1 MISTDLQRVQVQDIV
16 ENQLPAF
23 AREDFPLIVDFL
35 KQYYIS
41 QEYPGASVDLIQ
53 NIDQYLKLETL
64 TSNASSTTLASDIS
78 FDNAT
83 ITVNIDIANNI
94 FGTYQ
99 FPEKYGLIQIDDEI
113 ILYTGKTN
121 NSFTG
126 CVRGFSGVKSYRNL
140 DSSDKLTFSESEI
153 AEHTQGAEIVNLS
166 ALLLEEFLT
175 KIKYQF
181 SPGFQNREIDSDVN
195 QRLFISKSKDFY
207 KAKGTDDSF
216 RILFGALYGEDV
228 EVIKPK
234 DFLFRPSDAQYRVTK
249 DLVVEAISGDP
260 STLKSQTLFQDAYDS
275 YDIEKSYASITDVE
289 KLIYG
294 DKSFYKLS
302 VDFDYSKDITFDGS
316 ILGNFSVH
324 PKTRI
329 VNQVSDGSSVIDV
342 DSTVGFP
349 ETGELVVTYST
360 GTSGTLRYT
369 SKSINQFFGVGL
381 ANTTTVGTASGTAI
395 NSESDIRL
403 NAYAYAYVGFGTATR
418 VDMRIGSVLSEPIIE
433 ENTYYF
439 SNNDTA
445 RIKSLGITT
454 SSPKTDSWIYN
465 ISNKFDVESVTLSDS
480 SVPSYKVKTY
490 SKNNFRVGD
499 SLTITNTSSVT
510 NGSTVTGVIDEYSFI
525 IAGQGTLNGTVSY
538 VQRSILKPK
547 VDSTLSQYSYIEKYY
562 ANVQN
567 TYVKFNQDLLV
578 ASASFP
584 NYYNQPLDFYD
595 RKVVLNGEYDGDT
608 FTISSGVNDHGYQ
621 TGDPVY
627 YDKYTTQDSQF
638 GFDITSGFDIA
649 EGVYYV
655 RRLNDT
661 QFKLASS
668 QANLYN
674 ESYVSV
680 SGIVTS
686 NTLQY
691 KDFRNKEIEHQNLLR
706 EIKAPDNESG
716 TYVTEPGKTGILIN
730 GVEVLNYK
738 SENVVYYGALDS
750 ITVSAKGNGY
760 DVINPPVFNIT
771 DDVGTGATAVCAVKG
786 SLQRIELVYPG
797 FDYVSKPIVTITGGN
812 GTGAKA
818 TVNTKFIEHSVSF
831 NSTSSFG
838 EVSLTNNTIGFS
850 TYHKFRNIERVVYKT
865 DGQTAITGL
874 VTDSQ
879 YYVESVDASTIK
891 LYNNEGDAISGLNTV
906 SLTSFGVGVHRIQA
920 FDRKQII
927 SNIVVD
933 NSGSGYESKER
944 SASSS
949 GINTASNQINILN
962 HGYNSG
968 EILKYST
975 TGTVIGGTGNDTS
988 YYVTVVDEDNFK
1000 LSSVGVGTT
1009 TKSFYYD
1016 TKQYINLVSTGSGT
1030 HTFNYEPISVSVNG
1044 KIGVAT
1050 FSGQDFNAIVQPVFR
1065 GEIESVQVTDGGV
1078 GYGASTIIGYNRQP
1092 LLTVSSGSGAELLPV
1107 VNNGQII
1114 EVLVTNQGTGYNSP
1128 PDLVVNGTGRYA
1140 KLTPILSGGKIV
1152 DVKIDSSGT
1161 GYEEKTTSVDII
1173 SSGSEARFSADI
1185 QKWIV
1190 NLFEKYL
1197 NIISDDDG
1205 VLTTSTNEEF
1215 GIQYANLYA
1224 PRKLRESVYG
1234 KSQDNQVKYGVFDL
1248 QKVSNN
1254 EVASQFHSPIL
1265 GWAYDGNPIYGPYGY
1280 STKSGGI
1287 IKTMESGYEKVEK
1300 PNRPS
1305 QFGLGFFVEDYE
1317 FTNSGDL
1324 DEHNGRFCVTPD
1336 YPNGTYA
1343 YFATINPDGIE
1354 SAGPFAKYKSPVFPY
1369 LIGNTYKSKPNNFNF
1384 KSSSNQVSYDLNS
1397 SEWFRNTT
1405 PYSLNKDTAQYNFLY
1420 QPNKVRTQTVNII
1433 NTSKGSIDN
1442 IGIITGG
1449 TGYQVNDKIE
1459 FEPSSGQQPAK
1470 AKVTRIGGKV
1480 VTNISVASSTVSN
1493 LEVVPYDAKGSYVV
1507 FANSPHNFN
1516 NSDLVSL
1523 SGFNTSI
1530 NSLQRSFTIGVSTER
1545 FSLNTGVGT
1554 AGATG
1559 IITYFDVA
1567 GPLKNELLAVREND
1581 ILQIEDE
1588 KVKVLNID
1596 IKNSRI
1602 RVLRSVEG
1610 TVSAAHTATTVLSE
1624 VSRKFT
1630 IDSLP
1635 ENQVTFNYN
1644 REIYFNPAEALGIGT
1659 LAGVGIG
1666 TTISFANP
1674 GAGLT
1679 QIFIPTRTIYLPSH
1693 ELNTGDLVSYNNND
1707 GLSIEVL
1714 SGVTTFRIA
1723 NDTPLYIAK
1732 VSNDLIGISTFKVGL
1747 GSTGTFVGIASTTAT
1762 SGLLYLTGIGTGTNH
1777 SFTTVNSNVVTC
1789 EATKNI
1795 VTVATASTHGLS
1807 LKDNVNIDVVPGIT
1821 TTITVQY
1828 DDYNRRIVFNPKS
1841 FVSGDVDTSENT
1853 ITINDHGFNSGDK
1866 VIHTSASP
1874 SGGLEDEKIY
1884 YVLRYT
1890 KDRIKLCTSRYQSL
1904 RFNPEVVDISSA
1916 SSGTI
1921 SAINPAINAYR
1932 GNTVK
1937 FDLSD
1942 SSLSSLSGST
1952 LYSAFD
1958 MNLYSDR
1965 EFANVFESSGTS
1977 STFEVTKTGT
1987 VGVSTNASLSLVVNN
2002 NIPEK
2007 LYYKFTVVNPSFV
2020 SSTKQEIII
2029 DTEVS
2034 GSNEI
2039 DATKSLYSGSFSV
2052 TGIGT
2057 TTTFNYNLSETPE
2070 RSSYSSSDSNISY
2083 TTNSPTAYGAI
2094 NDIKITYKG
2103 SNYDNV
2109 VGISTIVG
2117 VSTNTRSGAILEPSS
2132 TSIGKILSTEIN
2144 GIGFDYPT
2152 DNTLRPVLNP
2162 PEILQIE
2169 PLSSFREIGI
2179 SSAGKNYSLA
2189 PNLVVVDGFTG
2200 KQVTDVDLRYE
2211 LGDTK
2216 VTILK
2221 NTFGIYNVTPKIIP
2235 TSNTNGISIN
2245 SISYDSST
2253 KEVTV
2258 GLNTSFSSSA
2268 PLSVGD
2274 KVLIENVSVGVGST
2288 GYGYNSSNYGYSLF
2302 TLSKVYIPLGG
2313 SVGIVTYSLD
2323 GYLPEGEYPGNFNA
2337 LDSSGKI
2344 VAEKDFPVFDIKLKK
2359 NDFILGEEIKSNGN
2373 VGKVESWNNQIEIL
2387 KVSSA
2392 NEFNIGD
2399 LVIGQTSKTQGNIK
2413 QKVDFNAEVKLA
2425 SSSIVKKGW
2434 NRETGFLNFNTE
2446 RIPDNNYYQNFSY
2459 SLKSKVPLDTW
2470 NDAVS
2475 SLNHTSGF
2483 LKFSDLIVESQD
2495 EIFQGVY
2502 SDYQGST
2509 IDIITDV
2516 IGIIDVDCYPYFDLV
2531 TENEISGGSGTISD
2545 EIYFNTRVLTDYFES
2560 FGNRVLTI
2568 DNISTQFNDTPRP
2581 TRFSIVKRFDI
2592 NQRVKKIFT
2601 FASDRRFTSERQALF
2616 VTILHNKSQAFIGQ
2630 YGRVETV
2637 LDLGGY
2643 DFTIS
2648 GDGGYLLFYP
2658 TKYAVNNYNVTLV
2671 SFDIDNTVAGIGST
2685 SLGDTVVISSSKVE
2699 SVSSS
2704 TDVVS
2709 IASTYRTSKIILE
2722 IDADN
2727 GILEYDELNVIH
2739 DGTDVELLEY
2749 GQLTTNPL
2757 DETGTSG
2764 LGTYSASISGG
2775 NVNIAFNPVAGIA
2788 CTVNAIVVSL
2798 ASTTSA
2804 GVGGTIHIGTD
2815 DESDVAHIESETT
2828 SISASG
2834 SPGIT
2839 TISSY
2844 SSNHAAAYYVV
2855 SVEDTTNNR
2864 YEMSELISVI
2874 DDSNVVYLTEY
2885 GNVTTSVGLGTIG
2898 AGVNGGGGVNLHYTP
2913 LAGIDVQ
2920 VRVFQMSLHL
2930 IDADEDKAGELDLNN
2945 ASITAGYGFYEG
2957 TDVDVRRAFGLTHK
2971 GKEIFQRNFDGSDS
2985 NVVDITE
2992 DIIKIPEHFFVTGE
3006 ELVYSYG
3013 DDETSIGITTT
3024 SVFAIKVNDQQIKL
3038 ASSAADALNA
3048 TPVPIDIT
3056 SVGVGT
3062 FHTLTAKNQNT
3073 KCLIAIDNYIQS
3085 PIVSTSVTT
3094 GLSTSAPRTT
3104 DVLTFAGITSF
3115 FGGDLIQ
3122 VNNEIMRINTV
3133 GYGGST
3139 NNVLVNRAWMG
3150 TGIATHSQNDVV
3162 TKVEGNYNIV
3172 DNTINFI
3179 TAPKGPI
3186 PLSST
3191 TNAPDERDWTGIT
3204 TFSTFQGRTF
3214 IKSGIENS
3222 SDESYNTNYVFDDI
3236 SQGFDATEKTFT
3248 LKSNNT
3254 NIAGFSTNNGVVL
3267 INGIFQGPTG
3277 LLPVEQDYSFN
3288 ESAGITSIT
3297 FTGAATSIAYDPNN
3311 ASIPV
3316 GGIIVSV
3323 GSTGGFG
3330 YQPLVSAGGTA
3341 IVSVAGTISSVSIGN
3356 SGSGYRSGSQTV
3368 NVGVTTQNT
3377 ETPSIEYIG
3386 TATISGG
3393 HIVSIAITNPGVGYT
3408 SSNPPIVIFDA
3419 PLSYSNIPLVYSN
3432 DSASGFGT
3440 EATVNIVVGQ
3450 GSSVIDFEIQNP
3462 GYRYGQSQILT
3473 VPIGGA
3479 TGIPTDTTKTFEEF
3493 QITIERTETDKFS
3506 GWHFG
3511 ELQVLDKIESQF
3523 NGVKKSFTV
3532 SVNSSP
3538 VTIRAAKGS
3547 SIDVQST
3554 LLVFLNDILQVPGE
3568 GYTFAGGST
3577 LVFSEAPKGPSADG
3591 SFDGDKCKI
3600 LFYKGSGDVDVVFR
3614 DVLETV
3620 KTGDTLKIS
3629 GQDTR
3634 LVDEIISSDTVG
3646 TNAYGGAGID
3656 GNPDNERAVT
3666 WCKQKNDK
3674 IINGQVVSKARVLNE
3689 ALVNPTSH
3697 VIQSVG
3703 IGSTVIFVDSVKS
3716 FFDPQNE
3723 NQTTLNT
3730 QKIVLVSQDN
3740 IVGASATAVVS
3751 AAGTISSVVISD
3763 GGVGYTTAPSVT
3775 IGNPVGYGTTARATA
3790 TSTISVGG
3798 TVSSITIT
3806 SPGTAYTS
3814 TNVPEVLIEVPNT
3827 ISEINDSASYSGDFG
3842 DIVGVTTTSVGIAS
3856 TGYVFDFFI
3865 PTNSFLRNTSIVGT
3879 AVTISGIQ
3887 TGYYFVVN
3895 NSNVGSGVTSLY
3907 QDNSVLGIG
3916 TQFLDGVFEVAS
3928 VSVATTAVAGVGIT
3942 YVARVTTSVSD
3953 FGDITGIGQ
3962 TEFYGN
3968 YSWGRIVLGSRT
3980 DAKSFN
3986 AYTQNGATGITTS
3999 AVVNRVIP
4007 LKYTGYSS

>member
-1 MISTDLQRVQVQDIV
+1 MISTDLKRVQVQDIV

-23 AREDFPLIVDFL
+23 AREDFPLIVEFL

-64 TSNASSTTLASDIS
+64 TNNTSSTLLASDIS
-78 FDNAT
+78 FSDTT
-83 ITVNIDIANNI
+83 IEVGFDISSNI

-113 ILYTGKTN
+113 ILYTGKTR

-166 ALLLEEFLT
+166 ALLFEEFLT

-207 KAKGTDDSF
+207 KTKGTDDSF

-260 STLKSQTLFQDAYDS
+260 STLKNQTLFQDAYDS
-275 YDIEKSYASITDVE
+275 YDIQKSYASITDVE

-329 VNQVSDGSSVIDV
+329 VNQVSAGSSVIDV

-360 GTSGTLRYT
+360 GTSGTLSYT

-381 ANTTTVGTASGTAI
+381 ANTTTVGTASETTI

-403 NAYAYAYVGFGTATR
+403 NAYAYAYVGVGTANR
-418 VDMRIGSVLSEPIIE
+418 VDMRVGSVLSEPVIDAD
-433 ENTYYF
+433 TYYF
-439 SNNDTA
+439 SKNDTA
-445 RIKSLGITT
+445 KIKSLGITT

-465 ISNKFDVESVTLSDS
+465 IPNKFDVENVTISDS
-480 SVPSYKVKTY
+480 SVPSYVVRTY

-499 SLTITNTSSVT
+499 SITITDTASVT
-510 NGSTVTGVIDEYSFI
+510 NGATVTGVIDEYSFI
-525 IAGQGTLNGTVSY
+525 IAGQGALSGSVFS
-538 VQRSILKPK
+538 VQRGILKPK

-595 RKVVLNGEYDGDT
+595 RKVVLNGEYNGDT
-608 FTISSGVNDHGYQ
+608 FTVSGVNDHGYQ
-621 TGDPVY
+621 TGDTVY
-627 YDKYTTQDSQF
+627 YDKYVTQDPEF
-638 GFDITSGFDIA
+638 GFEITSGFDIR

-655 RRLNDT
+655 RRLSSS

-674 ESYVSV
+674 ESYVSI

-691 KDFRNKEIEHQNLLR
+691 KDFRNKELEHQNLLR
-706 EIKAPDNESG
+706 EIKAPNNESG
-716 TYVTEPGKTGILIN
+716 IYETEPGKTGILIN

-738 SENVVYYGALDS
+738 SENVVYYGSLDN

-760 DVINPPVFNIT
+760 DVINPPGFNIT

-786 SLQRIELVYPG
+786 SLQRIEIIDSG
-797 FDYVSKPIVTITGGN
+797 FDYVSKPIITITGGN

-818 TVNTKFIEHSVSF
+818 SVNTKFVEHTVSF
-831 NSTSSFG
+831 NSTSTSG
-838 EVSLTNNTIGFS
+838 EVSLTDNTIGFA
-850 TYHKFRNIERVVYKT
+850 TYHKFRNNERVIYKT

-874 VTDSQ
+874 SADSQ
-879 YYVESVDASTIK
+879 YYVETVDASTVK
-891 LYNNEGDAISGLNTV
+891 LYNTEGDAISGLNTV
-906 SLTSFGVGVHRIQA
+906 SLTSFGVGVHRIQS
-920 FDRKQII
+920 FDKKQII

-933 NSGSGYESKER
+933 SSGFDYENKER
-944 SASSS
+944 SVSVT
-949 GINTASNQINILN
+949 GINTALNQVRIAS

-968 EILKYST
+968 EIIKYST
-975 TGTVIGGTGNDTS
+975 SGTAVDGITEDTS
-988 YYVTVVDEDNFK
+988 YYVTVIDEDNFK
-1000 LSSVGVGTT
+1000 LSAVGLGTT

-1016 TKQYINLVSTGSGT
+1016 TKQYINLTSTGSGT
-1030 HTFNYEPISVSVNG
+1030 HTFNYEPISVNVNG

-1050 FSGQDFNAIVQPVFR
+1050 FSGQDFNAVIQPVFR
-1065 GEIESVQVTDGGV
+1065 GEIDSVQVTDGGV

-1092 LLTVSSGSGAELLPV
+1092 LLTVSSGSGAELLPIV
-1107 VNNGQII
+1107 YNGQII
-1114 EVLVTNQGTGYNSP
+1114 EVLVTNQGNGYNSP
-1128 PDLVVNGTGRYA
+1128 PDLVVNGTGNYA
-1140 KLTPILSGGKIV
+1140 KLTPVLNSGRIV
-1152 DVKIDSSGT
+1152 EVKIESPGS
-1161 GYEEKTTSVDII
+1161 GYEEKTTSIDII
-1173 SSGSEARFSADI
+1173 ASGSGAIFNAEI
-1185 QKWIV
+1185 QKWTV
-1190 NLFEKYL
+1190 NLFEKYF
-1197 NIISDDDG
+1197 NVISSDDG
-1205 VLTTSTNEEF
+1205 ILANSTNEDF
-1215 GIQYANLYA
+1215 GIQYTNLYA
-1224 PRKLRESVYG
+1224 PRKLRESIYG
-1234 KSQDNQVKYGVFDL
+1234 KSQDNQVKYGIFDL
-1248 QKVSNN
+1248 QKISEN
-1254 EVASQFHSPIL
+1254 EVASQYHSPII

-1280 STKSGGI
+1280 STKSGGTI
-1287 IKTMESGYEKVEK
+1287 RAMESGYERIEK
-1300 PNRPS
+1300 SNRPS
-1305 QFGLGFFVEDYE
+1305 QFDLGFFVEDYE
-1317 FTNSGDL
+1317 FTGNGDL

-1343 YFATINPDGIE
+1343 YFATINPGAIE
-1354 SAGPFAKYKSPVFPY
+1354 SSGPFAKYKIPVFPY
-1369 LIGNTYKSKPNNFNF
+1369 LIGNTYKSKPNEFNF
-1384 KSSSNQVSYDLNS
+1384 KSASNQVSYDLNS

-1405 PYSLNKDTAQYNFLY
+1405 PYFLNEDTAQYNFLY
-1420 QPNKVRTQTVNII
+1420 QPNKVRTQSVNIT
-1433 NTSKGSIDN
+1433 NVSTGSINN
-1442 IGIITGG
+1442 IGILTGG

-1459 FEPSSGQQPAK
+1459 FESSSGQQPAK

-1480 VTNISVASSTVSN
+1480 VTNISVASSIISN
-1493 LEVVPYDAKGSYVV
+1493 LEIVPYDATGSYVA

-1530 NSLQRSFTIGVSTER
+1530 NSLQRSFTVGVSTER

-1554 AGATG
+1554 AGVTG
-1559 IITYFDVA
+1559 IVTYFEVA
-1567 GPLKNELLAVREND
+1567 GQLRNELLAVREND

-1610 TVSAAHTATTVLSE
+1610 TVSAAHTATTLLSE

-1635 ENQVTFNYN
+1635 ENRVTFNYN
-1644 REIYFNPAEALGIGT
+1644 RELYFNPVEALGIGT
-1659 LAGVGIG
+1659 LSGVGIG

-1723 NDTPLYIAK
+1723 NDTPLYVAK

-1807 LKDNVNIDVVPGIT
+1807 LKDNINIDVVPGIT

-1841 FVSGDVDTSENT
+1841 FVSGDVDVSENT
-1853 ITINDHGFNSGDK
+1853 ITINNHGFNSGDK
-1866 VIHTSASP
+1866 VIHTSTSP

-1884 YVLRYT
+1884 YVIRYT
-1890 KDRIKLCTSRYQSL
+1890 KDRIKLCNSRYQSL
-1904 RFNPEVVDISSA
+1904 SFNPEVVDISSA

-1958 MNLYSDR
+1958 MNLYTDR
-1965 EFANVFESSGTS
+1965 ELTSVFESSRNS
-1977 STFEVTKTGT
+1977 SAFEVTKIGT
-1987 VGVSTNASLSLVVNN
+1987 VGISTNASLSLVVNN
-2002 NIPEK
+2002 TIPEK

-2039 DATKSLYSGSFSV
+2039 NVVKSLYSGSFSV
-2052 TGIGT
+2052 TGLET
-2057 TTTFNYNLSETPE
+2057 TATFTYNLPEVPE
-2070 RSSYSSSDSNISY
+2070 RDSYSSTNSTTSY
-2083 TTNSPTAYGAI
+2083 TTNSTTAYGAI
-2094 NDIKITYKG
+2094 SDVQITYKG
-2103 SNYDNV
+2103 SGYKDV

-2117 VSTNTRSGAILEPSS
+2117 VSTNADRNGAILEPSS
-2132 TSIGKILSTEIN
+2132 TSIGRILSSEID

-2152 DNTLRPVLNP
+2152 DKTLRPVINP

-2179 SSAGKNYSLA
+2179 SSAGNNYSLA
-2189 PNLVVVDGFTG
+2189 PNLVVIDGFTG
-2200 KQVTDVDLRYE
+2200 KQVSDVDLRYE

-2221 NTFGIYNVTPKIIP
+2221 NTFGIYNTTPKIIP
-2235 TSNTNGISIN
+2235 TNNTNGIRIN
-2245 SISYDSST
+2245 NISYDSST

-2258 GLNTSFSSSA
+2258 GLNTSFSDSA

-2274 KVLIENVSVGVGST
+2274 KVLIENISVGVGST

-2323 GYLPEGEYPGNFNA
+2323 GYLPEGKYPGNFSA
-2337 LDSSGKI
+2337 LESYGKI
-2344 VAEKDFPVFDIKLKK
+2344 IPQKDFPVFDVKFKK
-2359 NDFILGEEIKSNGN
+2359 NNFILGEEVKSSGN
-2373 VGKVESWNNQIEIL
+2373 VGKVESWNNEIEIL

-2392 NEFNIGD
+2392 NEFNVDD

-2413 QKVDFNAEVKLA
+2413 KKIDFNAEIKLS

-2459 SLKSKVPLDTW
+2459 SLKSKISLETW
-2470 NDAVS
+2470 DDAVS

-2495 EIFQGVY
+2495 AAFQGVY

-2509 IDIITDV
+2509 VDV
-2516 IGIIDVDCYPYFDLV
+2516 IADISRFIDLNCYPYFDIV
-2531 TENEISGGSGTISD
+2531 TENALNGDFGTISD
-2545 EIYFNTRVLTDYFES
+2545 EIYFSTRVLTDYFES

-2568 DNISTQFNDTPRP
+2568 DDISTQFNDTPR
-2581 TRFSIVKRFDI
+2581 TERFSVVNKFNI

-2601 FASDRRFTSERQALF
+2601 LASDRRFTGERQALF

-2648 GDGGYLLFYP
+2648 GDEGYLLFYP

-2671 SFDIDNTVAGIGST
+2671 NFDIDNTVAGIGST
-2685 SLGDTVVISSSKVE
+2685 ALGDTAVISSSKVE

-2727 GILEYDELNVIH
+2727 GVLEYDELNVIH

-2757 DETGTSG
+2757 DETGNSG

-2775 NVNIAFNPVAGIA
+2775 NVNIAFNPIAGIA
-2788 CTVNAIVVSL
+2788 CTVNAITVSL
-2798 ASTTSA
+2798 ASTISA
-2804 GVGGTIHIGTD
+2804 GTGSTIHIGTD
-2815 DESDVAHIESETT
+2815 DGSDICHIESKTT
-2828 SISASG
+2828 YISASG
-2834 SPGIT
+2834 SPGIN
-2839 TISSY
+2839 TISTY
-2844 SSNHAAAYYVV
+2844 SSSLSAAYYIV
-2855 SVEDTTNNR
+2855 SIEDTTNNR
-2864 YEMSELISVI
+2864 YEMSELISI
-2874 DDSNVVYLTEY
+2874 ANGGSNVYLTEY
-2885 GNVTTSVGLGTIG
+2885 GNVTTAVGLGTIG
-2898 AGVNGGGGVNLHYTP
+2898 VGVNDSGDVNLHYTP
-2913 LAGIDVQ
+2913 IAGIDIQ

-2930 IDADEDKAGELDLNN
+2930 IDADDDRAGELDLNN

-2957 TDVDVRRAFGLTHK
+2957 TDIDIKRAFELRHK
-2971 GKEIFQRNFDGSDS
+2971 GREIFLRNFDGSDS
-2985 NVVDITE
+2985 DVVDVTE
-2992 DIIKIPEHFFVTGE
+2992 NTILLPEHFFVTGE

-3013 DDETSIGITTT
+3013 SDETSIGITTT
-3024 SVFAIKVNDQQIKL
+3024 SVYAIKINDQKIKL
-3038 ASSAADALNA
+3038 AASAADALNT

-3056 SVGVGT
+3056 GVGVGT

-3073 KCLIAIDNYIQS
+3073 KCLVAIDNYIQS

-3094 GLSTSAPRTT
+3094 GLSTNATRSAA
-3104 DVLTFAGITSF
+3104 VLGFTGITSF

-3122 VNNEIMRINTV
+3122 INDEIMKINTV
-3133 GYGGST
+3133 GYGGSAT
-3139 NNVLVNRAWMG
+3139 DILVDRGWMG
-3150 TGIATHSQNDVV
+3150 TGIATHAQNSLV
-3162 TKVEGNYNIV
+3162 TKIVGNYNIV

-3179 TAPKGPI
+3179 TAPKGAIPI
-3186 PLSST
+3186 SST

-3204 TFSTFQGRTF
+3204 TFSTFQGRVFTR
-3214 IKSGIENS
+3214 SGIENS
-3222 SDESYNTNYVFDDI
+3222 SAESYETNYIFDDI
-3236 SQGFDATEKTFT
+3236 SQEFDATEKTFT
-3248 LKSNNT
+3248 LKSDKNNVT
-3254 NIAGFSTNNGVVL
+3254 GFSTNNAAIL

-3277 LLPVEQDYSFN
+3277 QLSVEQDYSLN
-3288 ESAGITSIT
+3288 ESTGITSIT
-3297 FTGAATSIAYDPNN
+3297 FTGTATSIAYDPNN

-3341 IVSVAGTISSVSIGN
+3341 VVSIAGTISSVSIGN

-3377 ETPSIEYIG
+3377 GTPSIENIG

-3393 HIVSIAITNPGVGYT
+3393 HIVSVTITNPGTGYT

-3419 PLSYSNIPLVYSN
+3419 PLSYSNIPLVYSD

-3450 GSSVIDFEIQNP
+3450 GSSVIDFEIQNS
-3462 GYRYGQSQILT
+3462 GYRYSQSQILT

-3479 TGIPTDTTKTFEEF
+3479 TGIPTDTTKVFEEF
-3493 QITIERTETDKFS
+3493 QITIERTESDKFT

-3511 ELQVLDKIESQF
+3511 ELLVLDKIENQF
-3523 NGVKKSFTV
+3523 NGTKKSFTLKN
-3532 SVNSSP
+3532 NSSP
-3538 VTIRAAKGS
+3538 ITIRAAKGS

-3568 GYTFAGGST
+3568 GYLFVGGST

-3591 SFDGDKCKI
+3591 SFDGDTCKI

-3614 DVLETV
+3614 DLLETV
-3620 KTGDTLKIS
+3620 KKGDTLQID
-3629 GQDTR
+3629 GEDVR
-3634 LVDEIISSDTVG
+3634 LVEEIISSDTVG
-3646 TNAYGGAGID
+3646 TNGYNGAGID
-3656 GNPDNERAVT
+3656 EDPNNQRVVT
-3666 WCKQKNDK
+3666 WCKQTSDK
-3674 IINGQVVSKARVLNE
+3674 IVNGQIVSKARVLNA
-3689 ALVNPTSH
+3689 ALVNPTTNI
-3697 VIQSVG
+3697 IQPVG
-3703 IGSTVIFVDSVKS
+3703 VGSTIAYVESVRT
-3716 FFDPQNE
+3716 FFNSEKE
-3723 NQTTLNT
+3723 NNTTRNT
-3730 QKIVLVSQDN
+3730 QNIVLTSQDS

-3751 AAGTISSVVISD
+3751 VAGTITSIVISD
-3763 GGVGYTTAPSVT
+3763 GGVGYTTAPTVT
-3775 IGNPVGYGTTARATA
+3775 IANPVGYGTTARATA
-3790 TSTISVGG
+3790 TATLTGDS
-3798 TVSSITIT
+3798 VSSITVST
-3806 SPGTAYTS
+3806 PGTAYTN
-3814 TNVPEVLIEVPNT
+3814 TNPPVVLIEIPQTIYENNT
-3827 ISEINDSASYSGDFG
+3827 SDSYTGDFG
-3842 DIVGVTTTSVGIAS
+3842 IIVGVTSTSVGVAS
-3856 TGYVFDFFI
+3856 TGFVLDLFI
-3865 PTNSFLRNTSIVGT
+3865 PINSYLRDTTIVST
-3879 AVTISGIQ
+3879 ATTISGIQ
-3887 TGYYFVVN
+3887 TGDYFVVKD
-3895 NSNVGSGVTSLY
+3895 SNVGSGVTSLY
-3907 QDNSVLGIG
+3907 QDNTVLGIT
-3916 TQFLDGVFEVAS
+3916 TQFLDCVYEVAA
-3928 VSVATTAVAGVGIT
+3928 VSTATTSVAGVGVT
-3942 YVARVTTSVSD
+3942 YIRRVTVSVSD
-3953 FGDITGIGQ
+3953 LGNISGIGA
-3962 TEFYGN
+3962 TEFYGE
-3968 YSWGRIVLGSRT
+3968 YSWGMVDLGART
-3980 DAKSFN
+3980 SPQTFN
-3986 AYTQNGATGITTS
+3986 SYTSNGSAGISTS
-3999 AVVNRVIP
+3999 ATLTRVQP
-4007 LKYTGYSS
+4007 LKLSDYS